1 MLLFGSPA
9 DLLNGKLELRSL
21 FGQKDVEQNNCRL
34 QDRLTIALALV
45 ELLMTRDKGKSSM
58 NNYNIN
64 NNNNNNIKTSNNNNG
79 EHREKGKSSNNG
91 FLMLS
96 LPGNIPG
103 LGLLR
108 KFQQYRRLPQEAAP
122 PPAVHHLEEELDRL
136 TGKIDNLLCR
146 IEGQDQELAK
156 GGEDEC
162 LVCGTNKA
170 SMLTLPCDHQVVC
183 RQCFVR
189 TIQMA
194 VVQKRLPLR
203 CILCRAKVL
212 RIKQDQRGGRS
223 GVSEEPPLPKSVSG
237 YNLGGS
243 YISSSGSSYSFT
255 SGVSAVSSESCCS
268 RKSSIARDFSFSS
281 LSNFQNVNLLNKSQI
296 PRSKSG
302 SFSNRRSRRSRSPS
316 PLGSSRS
323 RSVEVPPM
331 IRVSPSPPDE
341 LISPSPSSP
350 LSPGLPPP
358 RSPTLTTS
366 PWTPRSPRSP
376 TSPTSPQL
384 SPGDQGERLFSSR
397 GSSRLSTPLS
407 PIKESRKEHGSL
419 QELPCSPVKEREEVA
434 KRVGG
439 SQRHRPSSRIRCT
452 EQILSQL
459 EVQAMQPAIKKLS
472 SEDIASFERSRGG
485 SGVRGSKSVTFKDC

>member
-1 MLLFGSPA
+1 MG
-9 DLLNGKLELRSL
+9 
-21 FGQKDVEQNNCRL
+21 
-34 QDRLTIALALV
+34 
-45 ELLMTRDKGKSSM
+45 RDKGK
-58 NNYNIN
+58 NGIN
-64 NNNNNNIKTSNNNNG
+64 NNNNNNNNNMNTTNNNNV
-79 EHREKGKSSNNG
+79 EQQQQREKGKNSSNG
-91 FLMLS
+91 FMKLS

-108 KFQQYRRLPQEAAP
+108 KFQQYRRLPQEAPP

-170 SMLTLPCDHQVVC
+170 SMQTLPCDHQVVC

-212 RIKQDQRGGRS
+212 RIKQDQRGGR
-223 GVSEEPPLPKSVSG
+223 GNVGEEPPLPKSVSG

-341 LISPSPSSP
+341 PISPSPSSP

-358 RSPTLTTS
+358 RSPTSTS

-384 SPGDQGERLFSSR
+384 SPGEQGERLFSSR

-419 QELPCSPVKEREEVA
+419 QELPCSPIKEREEVSQ
-434 KRVGG
+434 RGSG

-485 SGVRGSKSVTFKDC
+485 GGVRGSKSVTFKDC